1 MESSYD
7 LEIDRVIREIKGKK
21 VKKVLLQFPDGL
33 KIHAGDVVDTI
44 KEKTNAVPVIFF
56 GTCFGACD
64 IPTYLA
70 KDFDLV
76 VQWGHNLFVKNSK
89 GWR

>member
-7 LEIDRVIREIKGKK
+7 LEVDRVIREIKDKK

-33 KIHAGDVVDTI
+33 KIHAGNVVDKI
-44 KEKTNAVPVIFF
+44 RDKTDVIPVIFF

-64 IPTYLA
+64 IPIYLT

-76 VQWGHNLFVKNSK
+76 VQWGHNSFVKNSG
-89 GWR
+89 GWK